1 MAQTLRICLQ
11 SKRLRFNPWV
21 GKILWRKEWLHLDTN
36 YFHFKVRK
44 IVVVSVHSLSCV
56 RLFVTPC
63 TAACQASL
71 SFIISWSLLKL
82 MSTESVIPPNHPIP
96 CCPLLLCLQSF
107 PALGSFPGSQLFS
120 SGGQS
125 ISPSNEYLGSIS
137 FKIIGLISLLSK
149 GLSTPQ
155 FKGPQTLL

>member
-1 MAQTLRICLQ
+1 MYVSWASLMAQTLRICLQ

-44 IVVVSVHSLSCV
+44 IVVVGVHSLSCV

-82 MSTESVIPPNHPIP
+82 MFIKSVMAIQSSH
-96 CCPLLLCLQSF
+96 PLLFPSP
-107 PALGSFPGSQLFS
+107 PALNLSQHQGLFQRVS
-120 SGGQS
+120 SLHQVAKVL
-125 ISPSNEYLGSIS
+125 ELQ
-137 FKIIGLISLLSK
+137 L
-149 GLSTPQ
+149 
-155 FKGPQTLL
+155 

>member
-1 MAQTLRICLQ
+1 MYVSWASLMAQTLRICLQ

-71 SFIISWSLLKL
+71 SSTISLSLLKF
-82 MSTESVIPPNHPIP
+82 MSIGSVM
-96 CCPLLLCLQSF
+96 
-107 PALGSFPGSQLFS
+107 
-120 SGGQS
+120 
-125 ISPSNEYLGSIS
+125 PSYH
-137 FKIIGLISLLSK
+137 LIL
-149 GLSTPQ
+149 
-155 FKGPQTLL
+155 

>member
-1 MAQTLRICLQ
+1 MYVSWASLMAQTLRICLQ

-56 RLFVTPC
+56 LLLVTPC

-71 SFIISWSLLKL
+71 SITNYWSLLKL
-82 MSTESVIPPNHPIP
+82 MSIKSGMPSNHLIL
-96 CCPLLLCLQSF
+96 CRPLLLPPSIFFRLRVFSNESALRISWPKYWSF
-107 PALGSFPGSQLFS
+107 SFN
-120 SGGQS
+120 
-125 ISPSNEYLGSIS
+125 ISPSRTD
-137 FKIIGLISLLSK
+137 LL
-149 GLSTPQ
+149 
-155 FKGPQTLL
+155 